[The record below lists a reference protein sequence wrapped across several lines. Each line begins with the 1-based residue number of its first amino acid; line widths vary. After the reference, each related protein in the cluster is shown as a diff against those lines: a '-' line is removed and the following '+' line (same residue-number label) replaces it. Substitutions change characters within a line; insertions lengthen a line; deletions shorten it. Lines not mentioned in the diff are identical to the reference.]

1 MVQFPRCGFRTLYIQ
16 IRMADSRLPGYPIR
30 LPADHGM
37 CAPPRRFSQLAAAF
51 FARTRQGIHLWT
63 LFSLDHIVVPPDSA
77 PLRIRLSPFSVSG
90 FPAAFLS
97 NICFLGQDR
106 VELST
111 PALSEQC
118 SNRLSY

>member
-1 MVQFPRCGFRTLYIQ
+1 MVQFPQSSFPTLYIQ
-16 IRMADSRLPGYPIR
+16 IRMPESLPAGYPIR
-30 LPADHGM
+30 LPADQWM

-51 FARTRQGIHLWT
+51 FARVRQGIHLWT
-63 LFSLDHIVVPPDSA
+63 LLSLDHIVVPPK
-77 PLRIRLSPFSVSG
+77 PLSRLRLSPFPLGG
-90 FPAAFLS
+90 FSAAFLS
-97 NICFLGQDR
+97 NICSLGQDR